1 MDYLD
6 LFSGFDIPIT
16 SIGVKTMQVNDTT
29 LPAAQYNRCPW
40 DRQSYGLIFWSFEV
54 SHKTV
59 NYPRPVENAGL
70 STSDMGWI
78 DSSSDPFS
86 PDFSNR
92 SSLILSENQL
102 SG

>member
-40 DRQSYGLIFWSFEV
+40 DRQSYGLIFCSFEG
-54 SHKTV
+54 SDKTV